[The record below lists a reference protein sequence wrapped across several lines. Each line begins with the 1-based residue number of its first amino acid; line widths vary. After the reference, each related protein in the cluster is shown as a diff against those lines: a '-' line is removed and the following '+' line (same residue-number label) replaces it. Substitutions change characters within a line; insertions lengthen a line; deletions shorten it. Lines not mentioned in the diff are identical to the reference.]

1 MNVINRTHSVT
12 TVSSAFLSVVLVF
25 VTATSAGAVGDT
37 KVSSY
42 VMTNPIAGGSALPIT
57 TLQPYL
63 IKVEKALAPFAP
75 TTGAA
80 KVALKGWDSTSN
92 GIQELVE
99 LSAFAEPIVDPS
111 TQATEAVQSS
121 CQSATGVAPKKV
133 TTLTSI
139 AGSVEAQCKSN
150 KGVRLLTSIS
160 WARSN
165 VLALVIVSGTTQ
177 SEAETWSHEQSTL
190 IPASGIA
197 VEPSTAL
204 SKRYVKVTSPLFTT
218 YNAWLVKFHA
228 WAEVNGT
235 AAQATVFDHPLV
247 HELRSCDTELRATSW
262 PSNAAPSVTSLEK
275 ALSVIATQLTDLS
288 FVTPATATK
297 WGNVFAVD
305 QHNLLKTLTA
315 AQVATA
321 G

>member
-1 MNVINRTHSVT
+1 MINRPRFVT
-12 TVSSAFLSVVLVF
+12 TVSTAIVSVILAF
-25 VTATSAGAVGDT
+25 VTATSASAVGDT

-42 VMTNPIAGGSALPIT
+42 VMTNPIAGGSALPFS

-63 IKVEKALAPFAP
+63 IKVEKALAPFEP

-133 TTLTSI
+133 TSLKSI
-139 AGSVEAQCKSN
+139 AGSVEAQCTSK

-177 SEAETWSHEQSTL
+177 SEAERWSHDQSML
-190 IPASGIA
+190 IPTSGIA
-197 VEPSTAL
+197 LEPSTAV
-204 SKRYVKVTSPLFTT
+204 SRRYVKVTGPLFTT

-228 WAEVNGT
+228 WALVNGT
-235 AAQATVFDHPLV
+235 ALQATVFDHPLV
-247 HELRSCDTELRATSW
+247 NELHACDTKLRAASW
-262 PSNAAPSVTSLEK
+262 SSNAAPSVTSLEK
-275 ALSVIATQLTDLS
+275 ALNVIATQLTDLS

-305 QHNLLKTLTA
+305 QHNLLKALTA